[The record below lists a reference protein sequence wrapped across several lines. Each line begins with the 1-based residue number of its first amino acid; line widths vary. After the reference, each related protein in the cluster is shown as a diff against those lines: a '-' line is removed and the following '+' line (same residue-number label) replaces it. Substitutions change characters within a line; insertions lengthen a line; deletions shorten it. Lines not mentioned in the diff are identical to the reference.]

1 MIYIYTY
8 SHIAHGVLISQ
19 RSLSMYI
26 YFRFMYSKQSK
37 WLAASCL
44 SRIIMLRIGSCT
56 PFFSLHLDLTP
67 IGWMSEWMNGWMD
80 ERTNARKNDWMNGV
94 IIQSIQQPLNHSID
108 QPIIN
113 RSDNW
118 TGVCIFGFC
127 NFNMCLFTFSACV
140 LTFKFWFW
148 SVGLHQQLRLR
159 AAKSSLRLW
168 STRHV
173 ASTIWKPAIE
183 TDAFQICLRLLVI
196 PQDTSSKIM
205 PEIVITWKS
214 DASIDIGL
222 GQSWAYEFLGTFACT

>member
-1 MIYIYTY
+1 
-8 SHIAHGVLISQ
+8 
-19 RSLSMYI
+19 
-26 YFRFMYSKQSK
+26 MYSKQSK

-56 PFFSLHLDLTP
+56 PFFSLHLDLTR

-127 NFNMCLFTFSACV
+127 IFNMCLFTFSACSWRSNI
-140 LTFKFWFW
+140 LILISWPSST
-148 SVGLHQQLRLR
+148 
-159 AAKSSLRLW
+159 AKAEGGEVIFETLKYQACEAGNWNRCFSDLLKIACYT
-168 STRHV
+168 TRY
-173 ASTIWKPAIE
+173 I
-183 TDAFQICLRLLVI
+183 FQNYAR
-196 PQDTSSKIM
+196 
-205 PEIVITWKS
+205 
-214 DASIDIGL
+214 DI
-222 GQSWAYEFLGTFACT
+222 QR